1 MVVKVDE
8 LVKVGT
14 LLFFDKN
21 NPTINH
27 TWPCSGKFK
36 SIEESFTFSIEKLL
50 RNGNKIILIY
60 PTPEIIQN
68 PKRKLFANIP
78 KNVNE
83 IKQFFEDN

>member
-1 MVVKVDE
+1 M
-8 LVKVGT
+8 
-14 LLFFDKN
+14 
-21 NPTINH
+21 
-27 TWPCSGKFK
+27 
-36 SIEESFTFSIEKLL
+36 L

-83 IKQFFEDN
+83 IKKFFKDKNNFISIDYDDFINRSKSSFKMWMEFQT